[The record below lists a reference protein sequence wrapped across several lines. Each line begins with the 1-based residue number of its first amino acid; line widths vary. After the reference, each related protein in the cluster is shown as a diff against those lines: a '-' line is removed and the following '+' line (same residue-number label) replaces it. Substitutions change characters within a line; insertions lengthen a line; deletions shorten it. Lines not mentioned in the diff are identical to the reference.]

1 MSSSHPTANAQ
12 QQLES
17 EIASIRFCGG
27 DEVSDDE
34 TARTESSEVHAVS
47 LCTNFLNL
55 CSMVV

>member
-27 DEVSDDE
+27 DGDEVSDDE
-34 TARTESSEVHAVS
+34 TARTESSEVHAQ
-47 LCTNFLNL
+47 FLYVPT
-55 CSMVV
+55 SSIYAP

>member
-34 TARTESSEVHAVS
+34 TARTESSEVHAQFLYVPTS
-47 LCTNFLNL
+47 LIYAP
-55 CSMVV
+55 